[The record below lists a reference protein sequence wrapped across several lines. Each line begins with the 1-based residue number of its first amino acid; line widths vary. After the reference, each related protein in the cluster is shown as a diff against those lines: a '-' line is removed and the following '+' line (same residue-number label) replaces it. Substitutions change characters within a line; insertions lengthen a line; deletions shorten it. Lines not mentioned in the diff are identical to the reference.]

1 MPTQKFP
8 RLPARATFVADT
20 FCVRD
25 TKNVSDIVQK
35 HFVSATIVP
44 SLRSPRNIM
53 GNNVSATMCPRLPG
67 SLLSEG
73 LKSEEGVW
81 CLLSKGKPNLGIL
94 LLEVMLCL
102 DAYSY
107 DAWQNSGSVHS
118 RPEEFEK
125 HRFIFSG

>member
-1 MPTQKFP
+1 MFLIMFRNILCPQQMF
-8 RLPARATFVADT
+8 
-20 FCVRD
+20 
-25 TKNVSDIVQK
+25 
-35 HFVSATIVP
+35 P

-94 LLEVMLCL
+94 LLEVMLRL